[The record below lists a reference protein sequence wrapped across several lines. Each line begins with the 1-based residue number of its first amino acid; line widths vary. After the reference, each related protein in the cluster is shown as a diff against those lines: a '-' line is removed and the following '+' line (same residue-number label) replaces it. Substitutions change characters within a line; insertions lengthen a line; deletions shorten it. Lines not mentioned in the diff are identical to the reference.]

1 MPKIIILLFTLLL
14 LSCDKDSPAEKKNEK
29 NEKKNG
35 FDFHFEYGDYP
46 SDISVSKTA
55 TGAVAKLELTT
66 SNKSS
71 TNKGD
76 SVALEANLSEEEW
89 QGFANAL
96 QKIGVM
102 EWERIYRKKPRH
114 LIERPEWQVEIIF
127 PGNAEFGSRGYSAYP
142 PNWDEFMKLMTGI
155 KRRISQE
162 LESRLQREY
171 EKKFKKPIT
180 EQELSTEHIQF
191 YLELS
196 NKTTVNSVSHI
207 IITRTATGAIAYYSI
222 DRYGYGPKEGVK
234 LSTENWLE
242 FVKVLYE
249 SPFMKW
255 EKEYGKM
262 RDQVLFNDTY
272 HLVIYNS
279 DNVKPQSYSGYNKYP
294 PNWDEFIKMIN
305 YIRAK
310 VKKDSATVEVE
321 NKLKAGYKKRFGKPI
336 SDFELYARSMK
347 FHAFSSLLDKAIDI
361 NLDRTATGTLIEYTV
376 GRDEKGALLKAEL
389 SMEEW
394 MDFLNNLQL
403 CPTNNRKT
411 KWDAL
416 DMCCRKKND
425 YAILDLSNLYLIVES
440 SGNTDV
446 FDISLRDLCVPKW
459 DEFMKI
465 VNGRKPAQYSDSYL
479 LRY

>member
-35 FDFHFEYGDYP
+35 FDFHFKYKYGDYP

-55 TGAVAKLELTT
+55 TGAVAKFKLTA
-66 SNKSS
+66 NKR
-71 TNKGD
+71 D
-76 SVALEANLSEEEW
+76 SVVLEANLSEEEW
-89 QGFANAL
+89 QGFANSM

-102 EWERIYRKKPRH
+102 EWERIYSKNSRRRWK
-114 LIERPEWQVEIIF
+114 EWQVKIIF
-127 PGNAEFGSRGYSAYP
+127 PGNAEFDSEGDSVYP

-180 EQELSTEHIQF
+180 EQELSTEQIQF
-191 YLELS
+191 YLGLS

-262 RDQVLFNDTY
+262 RDQVLFNDAY

-347 FHAFSSLLDKAIDI
+347 FTTFSRLLDESIDI
-361 NLDRTATGTLIEYTV
+361 NVDRTATGALIEYTF
-376 GRDEKGALLKAEL
+376 GHGEGTLLKAEL

-403 CPTNNRKT
+403 CPDNNRKT

-416 DMCCRKKND
+416 NMCCRKKND
-425 YAILDLSNLYLIVES
+425 YAILDLSSLYHLIIES

-465 VNGRKPAQYSDSYL
+465 INGRKPAPAQYSDSYL